1 MVNCLS
7 IFVGDT
13 IVMLVML
20 MNFEHQTFISV
31 HSSAKVPAGQL
42 ASCIQDDFASVNFV
56 SAALLATIRIAVICR
71 SFSL

>member
-20 MNFEHQTFISV
+20 MNFEHQTFISI
-31 HSSAKVPAGQL
+31 HSNAKAAGQL
-42 ASCIQDDFASVNFV
+42 ASRIQGDFASVNFV
-56 SAALLATIRIAVICR
+56 
-71 SFSL
+71 